1 VRWLGRL
8 GLQTKV
14 LILQVGIVL
23 LVVGLISGTF
33 VAILQGIMKRQYAE
47 RVMGVAQSVARM
59 PTISQALS
67 TADPPAT
74 IQPLVEGLRQSA
86 GLAFIVVSNQDRI
99 RYSHPNPELIGKAV
113 DEDDS
118 PARSGHA
125 YTIMERGTLGASIRA
140 KVPIV
145 DDAGQ
150 VAGVVSAG
158 ILAEDMQSLMRTHWA
173 QIAAVDALA
182 LLLGVAASFLLA
194 GHVKRQIFGLEP
206 AEIARL
212 LEQREAMLHGIR
224 EGVIAVD
231 RDGLI
236 TVVND
241 EARRLLGL
249 PENVIGWPVSDV
261 LTESRLP
268 TVLQSGSSEPDQLTF
283 SNGRTL
289 VVSRMP
295 VFIRGKLVG
304 AIATLRDETEV
315 RELAR
320 ELTGAKSYLEA
331 LRAQSHEFANKLHT
345 IAGLVELGWRD
356 EALAF
361 ISRTTNHHQTL
372 IEEVPRRIK
381 DPALAALLV
390 GKASI
395 AFERGIDFGI
405 APDSSLEPMPELSD
419 DLVTIVGNLVDNAFD
434 ALEGRSDA
442 VVQLTIQANEKG
454 IRIDVRDSGP
464 GIPRG
469 SLKQVFE
476 EGFSTKD
483 GDGRKRGVGLALVRR
498 SVLRRGGEISV
509 RNEGGAVFTVRLPVT
524 APPEPEA
531 EALLPLAR

>member
-1 VRWLGRL
+1 MRWLGHL
-8 GLQTKV
+8 GLRSKV
-14 LILQVGIVL
+14 LLLQVGIVL
-23 LVVGLISGTF
+23 LVVGLISGTCI
-33 VAILQGIMKRQYAE
+33 AILQGILQRQYAE
-47 RVMGVAQSVARM
+47 RVMGVAQTVARM
-59 PTISQALS
+59 PTIAESL
-67 TADPPAT
+67 TEPNPPDA
-74 IQPLVEGLRQSA
+74 IQPLAESLRQST
-86 GLAFIVVSNQDRI
+86 GLAFIVITNKDRI
-99 RYSHPNPELIGKAV
+99 RYSHPNPELIGKPV

-118 PARSGHA
+118 PARQGRA
-125 YTIMERGTLGASIRA
+125 YTTVERGTLGLSIRA
-140 KVPIV
+140 KVPIL
-145 DDAGQ
+145 DDSGQ

-158 ILAEDMQSLMRTHWA
+158 ILADDMQTLMRTHWA
-173 QIAAVDALA
+173 QIAWVDALA

-236 TVVND
+236 TLVND

-249 PENVIGWPVSDV
+249 PENVTGWPVVDV
-261 LTESRLP
+261 LPESRLP
-268 TVLQSGSSEPDQLTF
+268 TVLASGSSEPDQLTF

-295 VFIRGKLVG
+295 VRIRGKLAG

-331 LRAQSHEFANKLHT
+331 LRAQAHEFANKLHT

-356 EALAF
+356 EALSF
-361 ISRTTNHHQTL
+361 INRTTNHHQTL
-372 IEEVPRRIK
+372 IEDVPKRIK

-395 AFERGIDFGI
+395 AFERGIGF
-405 APDSSLEPMPELSD
+405 SLTPESRLDPMPELSE
-419 DLVTIVGNLVDNAFD
+419 DLVTIVGNLVDNAFEALDSRQD
-434 ALEGRSDA
+434 ATVRLAIEASDRN
-442 VVQLTIQANEKG
+442 VIIEL
-454 IRIDVRDSGP
+454 RDSGP
-464 GIPRG
+464 GIPKG

-476 EGFSTKD
+476 EGFSTKH
-483 GDGRKRGVGLALVRR
+483 GDGRRRGVGLALVRR
-498 SVLRRGGEISV
+498 SVLRRGGDVSV
-509 RNEGGAVFTVRLPVT
+509 RNEAGAVFTVRLPVPA
-524 APPEPEA
+524 APQPEPR
-531 EALLPLAR
+531 ALLPLA